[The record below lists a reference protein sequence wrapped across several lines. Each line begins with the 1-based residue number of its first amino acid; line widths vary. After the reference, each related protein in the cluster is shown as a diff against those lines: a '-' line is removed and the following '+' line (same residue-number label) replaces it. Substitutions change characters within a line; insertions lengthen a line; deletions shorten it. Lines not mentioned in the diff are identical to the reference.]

1 MSKRNKKRLTRRQQE
16 IRRKRLKKRRRRRRL
31 VIILELIILCI
42 LGTTA
47 FGLFKL
53 GKMERTNL
61 SNIKNNGLKQTGYT
75 NVALFGLDS
84 RGKNLGKGNRTDTI
98 MIASINNET
107 KKVKLVS
114 VYRDTMLK
122 QNGEHYDKANA
133 AYSVGGPETAV
144 NMLNENLD
152 LDIQDYVSVNFLAL
166 ADVIDMVDG
175 ITVKLTDEEV
185 VHMNNYCVETSKV
198 TGKSYEKIEPEVDG
212 TYHLNGV
219 QAVSYSRIRYTEGGD
234 FKRAERQRLVLQKI
248 ADKAQNMSVGT
259 VNKIIDSVF
268 PQISTNFTLA
278 EMIGYAKNLTKY
290 KLGDS
295 IGFPAENTT
304 DMLNEVGSVVIPKTL
319 SSNVLEVHKFLF
331 GSDGYSVSSTIEGIE
346 SGITAK
352 ASDKAK
358 SGTTIED
365 DETPG
370 SKGYSGNYS
379 NNSSGTGTTR
389 STYGTTGGSTYG
401 TGSYGTSNGY
411 SGGTSTGSG
420 TTGSTGSTSSGTTG
434 TTGGTEGTTT
444 GGGTTGD
451 NTGSTSGTTG
461 STEGTE

>member
-1 MSKRNKKRLTRRQQE
+1 MARPKKRSKTKKILFAVE
-16 IRRKRLKKRRRRRRL
+16 IIVFL
-31 VIILELIILCI
+31 VFI
-42 LGTTA
+42 G
-47 FGLFKL
+47 GLYVYGQLMSRMDKTNTQKL
-53 GKMERTNL
+53 DTQKVQVNEEVQDAINSEDSHL
-61 SNIKNNGLKQTGYT
+61 TGYT
-75 NVALFGLDS
+75 TYALFGIDS
-84 RGKNLGKGNRTDTI
+84 RSANMKFSGNQNSDTMI
-98 MIASINNET
+98 IASVNNDT
-107 KKVKLVS
+107 KDVKLVS
-114 VYRDTMLK
+114 IYRDTLLELDDGSY
-122 QNGEHYDKANA
+122 NKANS
-133 AYSVGGPETAV
+133 AYSFGGPEGAV
-144 NMLNENLD
+144 SLINRNLD
-152 LDIQDYVSVNFLAL
+152 MNIEKYVTVNFNAL
-166 ADVIDMVDG
+166 VDVIDAVGGLDLE
-175 ITVKLTDEEV
+175 LTHDEV

-198 TGKSYEKIEPEVDG
+198 TGKSYEKIEPEVEG

-278 EMIGYAKNLTKY
+278 EIIGYAKNLTKY

-370 SKGYSGNYS
+370 SKGYSENYS

-401 TGSYGTSNGY
+401 TGY

-451 NTGSTSGTTG
+451 NAGSTSGTTG

>member
-1 MSKRNKKRLTRRQQE
+1 
-16 IRRKRLKKRRRRRRL
+16 
-31 VIILELIILCI
+31 
-42 LGTTA
+42 
-47 FGLFKL
+47 
-53 GKMERTNL
+53 
-61 SNIKNNGLKQTGYT
+61 
-75 NVALFGLDS
+75 
-84 RGKNLGKGNRTDTI
+84 
-98 MIASINNET
+98 
-107 KKVKLVS
+107 
-114 VYRDTMLK
+114 
-122 QNGEHYDKANA
+122 
-133 AYSVGGPETAV
+133 
-144 NMLNENLD
+144 
-152 LDIQDYVSVNFLAL
+152 
-166 ADVIDMVDG
+166 
-175 ITVKLTDEEV
+175 
-185 VHMNNYCVETSKV
+185 MNNYCVETSKV
-198 TGKSYEKIEPEVDG
+198 TGKSYEKIEPEVEG

-370 SKGYSGNYS
+370 SKGYSENYS

-434 TTGGTEGTTT
+434 TTGGTEGATT

-451 NTGSTSGTTG
+451 NAGSTSGTTG